1 METKKP
7 ELSQGQARYDASVL
21 HRNLRR
27 PEPVRALLPVELL
40 DSPDV
45 GEGQHDR
52 VGQVAEDEGEAGAG
66 VKAQA
71 VAGQARTLFCH
82 GILPGCGK

>member
-7 ELSQGQARYDASVL
+7 EPSQGQARYDASVP

-27 PEPVRALLPVELL
+27 PEPVRAVLEGVAVQEDIMGDDPALGAGKDEPVE
-40 DSPDV
+40 P
-45 GEGQHDR
+45 
-52 VGQVAEDEGEAGAG
+52 AGAG